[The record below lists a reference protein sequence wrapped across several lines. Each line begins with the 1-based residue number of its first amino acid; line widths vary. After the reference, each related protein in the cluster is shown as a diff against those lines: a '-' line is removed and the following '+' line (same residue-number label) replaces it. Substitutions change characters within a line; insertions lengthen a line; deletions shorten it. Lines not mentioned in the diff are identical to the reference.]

1 MHDLKMVWNRSL
13 HKYYFNIIY
22 KISNWIFR
30 DRCIRTKFIEFWSSN
45 SVITWHKKH
54 KKPDVIQLDVNILM
68 KIGWVNIMHIY
79 VHQISALFALSLIIS
94 FSFFSLTR
102 APPTD
107 VCMQIRSH
115 MSVNGLDANNCQDS
129 IYLRHALHNNWFVMY
144 LFFDRE

>member
-1 MHDLKMVWNRSL
+1 MIWKWFEINHFTNMI
-13 HKYYFNIIY
+13 HIIY
-22 KISNWIFR
+22 EIFSWQMYQNYIYWISN
-30 DRCIRTKFIEFWSSN
+30 SS

-79 VHQISALFALSLIIS
+79 VHQISALFALSWIIS

-115 MSVNGLDANNCQDS
+115 MSVSGFDANNCQDS

-144 LFFDRE
+144 LFFNRE